1 MPLTLSKSK
10 QWSTILATP
19 GSIPV
24 IAKVSSPKR
33 EELNRAK
40 GSKLDDVKAYKK
52 KLRVNNEVGTGEYY
66 SITVLQYYSI
76 TGEYYSSLCAK

>member
-1 MPLTLSKSK
+1 M
-10 QWSTILATP
+10 
-19 GSIPV
+19 

-52 KLRVNNEVGTGEYY
+52 KLRVNNEVSTGEYY
-66 SITVLQYYSI
+66 SITVLQYYRRVLQDHATKSWDV
-76 TGEYYSSLCAK
+76 